1 MTRVGEQV
9 SANEGWNPTMSRWL
23 LTGGAGYIGSHVAR
37 QLLDEGT
44 DVVIFDDLST
54 GIASRVPDGALL
66 VVGDVADAALLADT
80 LRRERIDGVIH
91 FAAKKAV
98 AESVQRPLYYYR
110 QNIDGLL
117 SVLGAM
123 ADAGVPRIVYSSSA
137 AVYGEP
143 GVPFIAETTPTVP
156 TNPYGE
162 TKLVGELAVRAQA
175 RAGDTA
181 GEPISFALLRYFNV
195 AGAGSPELGDPS
207 VANLIPLALR
217 AIERGERPQ
226 IFGNDYDTAD
236 GTCVRDYIHVSDLA
250 SAHVAAVEKCQS
262 EALGKVHAT
271 YNVGRGFGSSVR
283 EVLDIVSEVVGF
295 DVNPIDSPRRSGD
308 PASLVADPG
317 QISVELGWQAQR
329 DLREMVSSAVA
340 ARTF

>member
-54 GIASRVPDGALL
+54 GIASRVPVGVTL
-66 VVGDVADAALLADT
+66 VDGDVADTALLSET
-80 LRRERIDGVIH
+80 MRRERIDGVMH

-117 SVLGAM
+117 SVLDAM
-123 ADAGVPRIVYSSSA
+123 AEAEVPRIVYSSSA

-143 GVPFIAETTPTVP
+143 GVPLVSEDTATIP

-162 TKLVGELAVRAQA
+162 TKLFGELAVRAQA
-175 RAGDTA
+175 RAADMA
-181 GEPISFALLRYFNV
+181 VEPMSFVLLRYFNV

-217 AIERGERPQ
+217 AVERGERPQ
-226 IFGNDYDTAD
+226 IFGDDYATAD

-250 SAHVAAVEKCQS
+250 SAHVAAVKQCQS
-262 EALGKVHAT
+262 APLGTVHAT
-271 YNVGRGFGSSVR
+271 YNVGRGVGSSVR
-283 EVLDIVSEVVGF
+283 EVLDMVSDVVGF
-295 DVNPIDSPRRSGD
+295 DVNPIESPRRPGD
-308 PASLVADPG
+308 PASLVADPR
-317 QISVELGWQAQR
+317 QISTELGWQAQH
-329 DLREMVSSAVA
+329 DLREMVSSAA
-340 ARTF
+340 IARKN